1 MLTQQEESLLT
12 DSVWVA
18 LLNLG
23 CWCWCW
29 CWWVVGGI
37 AGGDKN
43 VKCLNVLDGHGVDDS
58 GVSGTGHNGIW
69 HISIRVMLV
78 LAWSYWDHSQTIMI
92 MIIMF
97 EF

>member
-1 MLTQQEESLLT
+1 M
-12 DSVWVA
+12 
-18 LLNLG
+18 
-23 CWCWCW
+23 
-29 CWWVVGGI
+29 VGGI

-43 VKCLNVLDGHGVDDS
+43 VKFLNVLDGHGVDDS